1 MRILIVDDDA
11 KTLEII
17 AQALSTQ
24 PGYEIETADSGLEG
38 VCRVLIG
45 DIDLVI
51 SAWQMEGMTGL
62 DLCRN
67 IRKSGLD
74 RYVYVVLM
82 TAQGAAENVV
92 EGLAAGADE
101 FVVQPI
107 DPAEMMA
114 RVWSIQRMKNF
125 NDELRMR
132 NRDLQE
138 SQRFRND
145 WIDMVV
151 GAIRAPMSSIVG
163 FTELAVSKASPRL
176 KEHIETVR
184 REVRWVDTMLKQM
197 LVVARSEDGRLRP
210 SRARTNLLSLANS
223 SCKSLNVLAISKAV
237 RLVVFCPQ
245 GEFLAELDAPLMQG
259 AIDNLLANAIRHS
272 PADSSVVVELRMSGD
287 DILVAVTDQGPGV
300 PPELRSGL
308 FERYTNMPEDPNQ
321 ISDPCL
327 GLAYCHAVAVAHE
340 GQISYGSN
348 HPSGARFEMRVPST
362 ATSSSEETFDPVAF
376 AAALASDG
384 ILAAERSEDGSDIE
398 DAVDSRLVLFAEPD
412 PSMPC

>member
-11 KTLEII
+11 KTLEVI
-17 AQALSTQ
+17 AQALATH
-24 PGYEIETADSGLEG
+24 PGYEIETASSGLEG

-51 SAWQMEGMTGL
+51 SAWQMEGISGL

-67 IRKSGLD
+67 IRKSGMD

-101 FVVQPI
+101 FVVQPV

-125 NDELRMR
+125 NDELRKR
-132 NRDLQE
+132 NRDLQD

-163 FTELAVSKASPRL
+163 FTELAVSRASPRL
-176 KEHIETVR
+176 KEHIDTVR

-223 SCKSLNVLAISKAV
+223 SCKSLNALAVSKGV

-259 AIDNLLANAIRHS
+259 ALDNLLANAIRHS
-272 PADSSVVVELRMSGD
+272 PADSSVVVELKMSGN

-300 PPELRSGL
+300 PPELRPSL
-308 FERYTNMPEDPNQ
+308 FERHTTMPEDPSQ
-321 ISDPCL
+321 AASEPCL
-327 GLAYCHAVAVAHE
+327 GLAYCHAVATAHD
-340 GQISYGSN
+340 GRISYGSN
-348 HPSGARFEMRVPST
+348 HPSGARFEMRIPATGSPSP
-362 ATSSSEETFDPVAF
+362 EEFDPAAF

-384 ILAAERSEDGSDIE
+384 AMAERRSDDSDIE
-398 DAVDSRLVLFAEPD
+398 DAVDARLVLFAGPD
-412 PSMPC
+412 SSLPC

>member
-11 KTLEII
+11 KTLEVI
-17 AQALSTQ
+17 AQALATH
-24 PGYEIETADSGLEG
+24 PGYEIETASSGLEG

-51 SAWQMEGMTGL
+51 SPWQMEGMSGP

-67 IRKSGLD
+67 IRKSGMD
-74 RYVYVVLM
+74 RYVYVVLI

-101 FVVQPI
+101 FVVQPV
-107 DPAEMMA
+107 DATELMA

-125 NDELRMR
+125 NDELRKR
-132 NRDLQE
+132 NRDLE
-138 SQRFRND
+138 DSHRFRTD

-151 GAIRAPMSSIVG
+151 GAIRSPMSSIVG
-163 FTELAVSKASPRL
+163 FTELAASKASPRL

-223 SCKSLNVLAISKAV
+223 SCKSLNALAGSKSV

-259 AIDNLLANAIRHS
+259 ALDNLLANAIRHS

-300 PPELRSGL
+300 PPELRPSL
-308 FERYTNMPEDPNQ
+308 FERYTTLPEDPNPAA
-321 ISDPCL
+321 SDPCL

-348 HPSGARFEMRVPST
+348 QPSGARFEMRIP
-362 ATSSSEETFDPVAF
+362 ATGPTSNEEFDPAAF

-384 ILAAERSEDGSDIE
+384 ALAERKADDSDIE
-398 DAVDSRLVLFAEPD
+398 DAIDSRLVLFAQPD
-412 PSMPC
+412 SSLPC